1 MQVNGLS
8 GAGSKTAGIKMAQK
22 MDSFSI
28 NIKNEIARKQKEQQ
42 EISSNKSLSAEEKM
56 KKRQEIQRQIN
67 DLYNQ
72 LRQHRLSRE
81 EKNSRQ
87 SGDRN
92 GRQNQRAES

>member
-1 MQVNGLS
+1 MKNAGKWT
-8 GAGSKTAGIKMAQK
+8 GSKTAGIKMAQK

-72 LRQHRLSRE
+72 LRQHQIEQRRE
-81 EKNSRQ
+81 KQ
-87 SGDRN
+87 
-92 GRQNQRAES
+92 QAER

>member
-1 MQVNGLS
+1 
-8 GAGSKTAGIKMAQK
+8 

-72 LRQHRLSRE
+72 LRQHQIEQRRE
-81 EKNSRQ
+81 KQ
-87 SGDRN
+87 
-92 GRQNQRAES
+92 QAER

>member
-22 MDSFSI
+22 MDSFSSI
-28 NIKNEIARKQKEQQ
+28 
-42 EISSNKSLSAEEKM
+42 
-56 KKRQEIQRQIN
+56 
-67 DLYNQ
+67 
-72 LRQHRLSRE
+72 RLSRE

>member
-42 EISSNKSLSAEEKM
+42 EISSNKSLSAG
-56 KKRQEIQRQIN
+56 
-67 DLYNQ
+67 
-72 LRQHRLSRE
+72 SC
-81 EKNSRQ
+81 
-87 SGDRN
+87 
-92 GRQNQRAES
+92 